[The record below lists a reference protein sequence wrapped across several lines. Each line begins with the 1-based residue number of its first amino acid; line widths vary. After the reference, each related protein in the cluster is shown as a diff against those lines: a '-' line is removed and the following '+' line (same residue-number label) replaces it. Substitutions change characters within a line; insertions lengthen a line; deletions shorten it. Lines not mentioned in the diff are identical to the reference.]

1 MSYCA
6 YTAATILI
14 FDLRARTPGT
24 AVEAMRQLEII
35 LAALTSQTTVT
46 PSVRKAVEIIR
57 HLMANAPSSNDTP
70 ALQPNPSS
78 LKRTRFEEPRLPLPV
93 SSVASPSA
101 LASDYTGTHTSL
113 LCLRDNLGFW

>member
-24 AVEAMRQLEII
+24 AVEATRQLEII

-78 LKRTRFEEPRLPLPV
+78 LKRIRFEEPRSPLPELPLDV
-93 SSVASPSA
+93 PSA
-101 LASDYTGTHTSL
+101 LAQDHAGTYTSL
-113 LCLRDNLGFW
+113 VNAA